1 MSDYYSIL
9 GVPKTASADEI
20 KKAFRKLASQHHPDK
35 GGDTKKFQEIQAAYE
50 TLSDPDKRS
59 QYDNPRPQ
67 FQNFGAMPP
76 GFEEIFGAFGG
87 MGPFGDMFNR
97 ARPQRNRNLSFTTH
111 INLEDSIFGK
121 TLTFNVKLPSGREQL
136 CEVKIPKG
144 IQDGVTIRLASMGD
158 DSMPNLPRGDI
169 HLTVHINPHSNFAR
183 QGDDLIY
190 PLEVNAI
197 DAILG
202 KVYQIETIDK
212 KLLEVRIQPGTQ
224 PDTILSIPGYGVP
237 NINDNRFVGR
247 LLIKILI
254 KIPQNLNEL
263 QLSKLREIYN

>member
-1 MSDYYSIL
+1 
-9 GVPKTASADEI
+9 
-20 KKAFRKLASQHHPDK
+20 
-35 GGDTKKFQEIQAAYE
+35 
-50 TLSDPDKRS
+50 
-59 QYDNPRPQ
+59 
-67 FQNFGAMPP
+67 
-76 GFEEIFGAFGG
+76 
-87 MGPFGDMFNR
+87 
-97 ARPQRNRNLSFTTH
+97 
-111 INLEDSIFGK
+111 
-121 TLTFNVKLPSGREQL
+121 
-136 CEVKIPKG
+136 
-144 IQDGVTIRLASMGD
+144 MGD

-169 HLTVHINPHSNFAR
+169 HLTVHINPHPDFGR